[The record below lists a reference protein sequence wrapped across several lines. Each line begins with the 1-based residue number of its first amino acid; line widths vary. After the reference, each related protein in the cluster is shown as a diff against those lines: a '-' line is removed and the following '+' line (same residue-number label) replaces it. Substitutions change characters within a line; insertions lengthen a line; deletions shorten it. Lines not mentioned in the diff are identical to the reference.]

1 MFGLR
6 SDGKKIKNI
15 DPFMKLVPHIM
26 FDRNDAMVMQA
37 QDYDCTG
44 IDAYINEK
52 REKEGIRFSYLD
64 ILVTAIVRTVAQRP
78 KLNRFIMNGRVF
90 KRNNIQVAF
99 AVKKKLVDTAEETT
113 VKLTFDGT
121 ESIYDVKE
129 RVDAIIAENKGLDK
143 RNDTDDIAKILTRVP
158 NFMIKIMVRFLKF
171 LDKHGMLP
179 RSIIDASPFHTSV
192 FLVHLKSIKMP
203 PVYHHIYNFGT
214 TGTFISMGQEK
225 YEPVVVDRQSKEI
238 QVRKMLKA
246 GVVIDER
253 ISDGLYNS
261 LSLRLFKEIMENP
274 SILDKRLDSIIK
286 DED

>member
-225 YEPVVVDRQSKEI
+225 YEPVVMDRQSKEI